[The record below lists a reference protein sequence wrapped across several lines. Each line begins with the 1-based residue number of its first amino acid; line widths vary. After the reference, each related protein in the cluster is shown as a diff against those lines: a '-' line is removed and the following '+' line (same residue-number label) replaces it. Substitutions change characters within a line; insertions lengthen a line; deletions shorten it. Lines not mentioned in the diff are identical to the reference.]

1 MDITILGLVAG
12 LLLLAIPL
20 YAFHRFG
27 APLIKSTL
35 VAATRMVVQLL
46 LIALYLKYL
55 FEWNS
60 WWINLLWAV
69 VMVLVAAFTAQRRT
83 KLKMSV
89 VLLPI
94 CIGFFSAALVVGL
107 YFLVI
112 VLRLGNPFDARY
124 FIPIMGILMGNM
136 LGVNFLGLST
146 YYEGLR
152 RETSLFKYLLGNG
165 ATHIE
170 AVTPFVR
177 QALQKAFTPCIV
189 NMAVIGIISLPDTM
203 TGQILGGSMPG
214 IAVKYQIMIVIITF
228 SSSMLSFIISLA
240 LADKKSF
247 DSLGRMKDI
256 FTHP

>member
-60 WWINLLWAV
+60 WWINLLWAM

-89 VLLPI
+89 ILLPI

-136 LGVNFLGLST
+136 LGINFLGLST

-152 RETSLFKYLLGNG
+152 REISLFKYLLGNG

-240 LADKKSF
+240 LSDKKSF
-247 DSLGRMKDI
+247 DSLGRLKDI